1 MRLTRTAGLA
11 LAALTTA
18 ITLVAPAQ
26 AAAPTVELQPDRL
39 GRGADIAIPHID
51 DGDFVDG
58 SRRVELPGTVADI
71 IGRSGDAWVVATHR
85 TNKVGEWRNQRVV
98 RVEQDDTVREVLRDV
113 DPATLVLS
121 EDGSRL
127 VGPTTGNRRTT
138 IAVWSAT
145 DGSVVAERSFSGYPA
160 VVTADARRVL
170 VDTTERLAL
179 WRAGA
184 GTVRTVTRR
193 DTGLASFEHDL
204 VATYTKDPYLGG
216 CTELVRL
223 TDLDTVVWRSCK
235 QRVAALSP
243 DGTRMVT
250 FHILTDGLGPGE
262 VDLRTIGGKKLATY
276 TTNWFS
282 GWEWE
287 SPTALLLTVNGQ
299 RKASIVR
306 CTLGSCENATD
317 PVKVSAP

>member
-18 ITLVAPAQ
+18 ITLVAPSQ

-39 GRGADIAIPHID
+39 GRGPDIAIPHIE

-58 SRRVELPGTVADI
+58 SRRVELPGTVAEVV
-71 IGRSGDAWVVATHR
+71 GPSGDAWVLATHR

-98 RVEQDDTVREVLRDV
+98 RVEADGSVREVLRDV
-113 DPATLVLS
+113 DPSTLVLS

-127 VGPTTGNRRTT
+127 VGPTTSDRRTS
-138 IAVWSAT
+138 IRVWSAT
-145 DGSVVAERSFSGYPA
+145 DGSVVAERTFSGYPA
-160 VVTADARRVL
+160 VVAADARKVL
-170 VDTTERLAL
+170 VDTTKRLAV
-179 WRAGA
+179 WKVGA
-184 GTVRTVTRR
+184 GRVQTVTKRG
-193 DTGLASFEHDL
+193 TGLASLEHDL

-223 TDLDTVVWRSCK
+223 SDLDEVVWRSCK
-235 QRVAALSP
+235 ERVAALSP

-250 FHILTDGLGPGE
+250 FGILTDGLGPGE
-262 VDLRTIGGKKLATY
+262 VSLRTIGGKKLATW

-287 SPTALLLTVNGQ
+287 SPDTLLLDVNGQ
-299 RKASIVR
+299 RKASTVR
-306 CTLGSCENATD
+306 CTLASCENATD
-317 PVKVSAP
+317 PVKVSTP